1 MRQAQVHKRVRAIVA
16 AGLLAAFSGSAS
28 AQSGDFAPDARFG
41 SAKPWTAAPQN
52 DHGTLRF
59 AVVGD
64 RTGIARPGVFPQA
77 MKQIG
82 WLMPD
87 FIINVGDLIEGYTED
102 RADLNQQWD
111 QLEDFA
117 KGSGRP
123 FVFVPGNHDIDNDVM
138 VDVWRERFG
147 AAYYAFTYKGAL
159 FVVLDTEDP
168 PLPMPQDMAK
178 SFHDRVNA
186 MNADPDGVD
195 KQLNEHYQAL
205 AAQEA
210 AAPAAAPKPDPFSSI
225 NVANFGERQVEFL
238 KTTLERHRN
247 VRWTFVFFH
256 KPAWKMP
263 SPSWA
268 RIEALLEGRPYTVL
282 SGHLHYYGHEV
293 RGGHDYISLATTGA
307 VEHRLGP
314 GTMDHV
320 LLVTLTPQGPQ
331 YANVR
336 LRGLTD
342 VDNHSGQT
350 RAY

>member
-1 MRQAQVHKRVRAIVA
+1 MKDVHAAVAALTLCLTAALSVPTQAQP
-16 AGLLAAFSGSAS
+16 
-28 AQSGDFAPDARFG
+28 GDFVSDTHFAK
-41 SAKPWTAAPQN
+41 AKPWTAQPQN
-52 DHGTLRF
+52 DQGPLRF

-87 FIINVGDLIEGYTED
+87 FIIDVGDLVEGYTGD
-102 RADLNQQWD
+102 RADLAQQWD

-117 KGSGRP
+117 KASGRP
-123 FVFVPGNHDIDNDVM
+123 FLFVPGNHDIDNDVM
-138 VDVWRERFG
+138 LDVWRERHG
-147 AAYYAFTYKGAL
+147 AEYYAFTYKGAL
-159 FVVLDTEDP
+159 FIVLDTEDP
-168 PLPMPQDMAK
+168 PLPMTVEMAK
-178 SFHDRVNA
+178 DFHDRVAA

-195 KQLNEHYQAL
+195 KQLNAHYQAL

-210 AAPAAAPKPDPFSSI
+210 SPPTSAAKPSDKFASI
-225 NVANFGERQVEFL
+225 NVANFADRQIDFL
-238 KTTLERHRN
+238 RATLARHKT

-263 SPSWA
+263 SPNWSKV
-268 RIEALLEGRPYTVL
+268 EALLKDRPYTVL
-282 SGHLHYYGHEV
+282 TGHLHYYGHEV
-293 RGGHDYISLATTGA
+293 RDGHDYISLATTGG

-320 LLVTLTPQGPQ
+320 LIVTMTPNGPQ

-342 VDNHSGQT
+342 IDNRSGQT